1 MPQGNPPS
9 DPRVPDGINEMTA
22 REKHL
27 EGIIANEYSGELLAL
42 EEYPDD
48 TAGVLAAMAFEDDE
62 GDLNP
67 RGDMPRKD
75 IVDNLHPSV
84 ELNKD
89 QVRYRLEQLANE
101 SPPLVKVD
109 ERTHRE
115 WGNTKYYTITEDGTH
130 ILAVQE
136 MADELL
142 EQTDPITQADV
153 YQILEHLQRTR
164 AEAERLEE
172 ALHSVMMHM
181 EQLEQRLDRLE

>member
-9 DPRVPDGINEMTA
+9 DPRVPDGIDEMSTQ
-22 REKHL
+22 EKNHR
-27 EGIIANEYSGELLAL
+27 GIISNEYPGELLAL

-62 GDLNP
+62 SDLNP

-115 WGNTKYYTITEDGTH
+115 WGNTKYYTITGHGTN

-164 AEAERLEE
+164 AEAEQMEE
-172 ALHSVMMHM
+172 TFHSVMGHI
-181 EQLEQRLDRLE
+181 ERLEQRLDRLE